1 MNHTKVLNMGYV
13 SLAFLGVG
21 AIGFIG
27 GLFTSQNISESEYE
41 KWQLDRHNQ
50 RLNNLFNEKVK
61 KYDKLVT
68 NS

>member
-1 MNHTKVLNMGYV
+1 MGYV